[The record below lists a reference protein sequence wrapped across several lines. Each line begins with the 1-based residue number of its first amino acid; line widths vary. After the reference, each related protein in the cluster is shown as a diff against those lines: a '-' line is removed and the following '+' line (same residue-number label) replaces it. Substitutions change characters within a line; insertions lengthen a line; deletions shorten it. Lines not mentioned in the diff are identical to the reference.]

1 MCRPPYRLL
10 FVPAAA
16 IALGGCSAHSKLAL
30 RDAEIAALKV
40 EIGAM
45 QQEVE
50 RLRREHID
58 SQQRVEQADA
68 RVENLERELRDL
80 AEREKLYI
88 EQLEGCTVLRVPEQ
102 VLFYSGSADI
112 TPDGEKLLERISEI
126 LTRYPDREIRVEGH
140 TDDVPISEPM
150 KVKFFSNWELS
161 TARATSTVRYMMWK
175 FKMAPS
181 RFIAVGYGEHR
192 PIVPNESAEARSL
205 NRRVEFH
212 IAKPPPIEDLGE

>member
-1 MCRPPYRLL
+1 MRRPLYHLL
-10 FVPAAA
+10 FLPAGL
-16 IALGGCSAHSKLAL
+16 IVLGGCSAHSKLAV

-40 EIGAM
+40 EIGEM

-50 RLRREHID
+50 RLRREHVD
-58 SQQRVEQADA
+58 AQQRVEQADA
-68 RVENLERELRDL
+68 RVENLERELREL
-80 AEREKLYI
+80 AEREKLHI
-88 EQLEGCTVLRVPEQ
+88 EQLEGCTVLRVPER

-112 TPDGEKLLERISEI
+112 TPDGERLLERIAEI
-126 LTRYPDREIRVEGH
+126 LKRYPDREIRVEGH

-150 KVKFFSNWELS
+150 KVRFFSNWELS

-175 FKMAPS
+175 FKMAPN

-192 PIVPNESAEARSL
+192 PIVPNDSAEARSL